1 MFAFLQCNNYV
12 LHLKLEGC
20 IKYNIHSGSVSPH
33 MVFVYLRPWIHLM
46 WQVFEQFGNHVEEG
60 TELNVHVDRMCFL
73 DKQCFVQKVIVSHN
87 VWLSRARQQGLNRC
101 VCHICVWFRFMFQF
115 FLKVQWYFWLVNT
128 MRQCQDFKCTKSYI
142 LMHSDLKF
150 TFVFD

>member
-101 VCHICVWFRFMFQF
+101 VSHIIFMYGSGSSFNF
-115 FLKVQWYFWLVNT
+115 CKVQLCFWPVNT
-128 MRQCQDFKCTKSYI
+128 MHQCQDFNVRI
-142 LMHSDLKF
+142 R
-150 TFVFD
+150 TF